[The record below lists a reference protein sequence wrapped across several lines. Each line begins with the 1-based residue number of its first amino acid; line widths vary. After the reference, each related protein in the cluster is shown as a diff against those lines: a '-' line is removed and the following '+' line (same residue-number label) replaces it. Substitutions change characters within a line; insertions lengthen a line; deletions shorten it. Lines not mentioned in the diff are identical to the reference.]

1 MDIKD
6 QIELYLNFWICY
18 RQSSAHRDMVTVS
31 EHILLN
37 TEIMKY
43 FINIQYV
50 TSTAAALEKEKYYQ

>member
-1 MDIKD
+1 
-6 QIELYLNFWICY
+6 
-18 RQSSAHRDMVTVS
+18 MVTVS